1 MEIKHYFTEMPE
13 GPSEKAKPV
22 HRLVLELF
30 PESKVSLKYK
40 MPTYEI
46 ENVWFTIGNQ
56 KQYLM
61 YNIRSFILQATAHV
75 LRGNY
80 ARFQGPS

>member
-1 MEIKHYFTEMPE
+1 M
-13 GPSEKAKPV
+13 SEKALSV

-61 YNIRSFILQATAHV
+61 SLVSQEKA
-75 LRGNY
+75 NY
-80 ARFQGPS
+80 SRNYMKTQE

>member
-1 MEIKHYFTEMPE
+1 M
-13 GPSEKAKPV
+13 SEKALSV

-40 MPTYEI
+40 MPTYES

-61 YNIRSFILQATAHV
+61 YNIRSFILQAIAHV

>member
-13 GPSEKAKPV
+13 GPSEKALSV

-30 PESKVSLKYK
+30 PESKVSLKYNL
-40 MPTYEI
+40 PTYESQ
-46 ENVWFTIGNQ
+46 NGWFTIGNQ
-56 KQYLM
+56 KPYLM
-61 YNIRSFILQATAHV
+61 YNITSFILQSTAHV

>member
-13 GPSEKAKPV
+13 GPSEKALSV

-30 PESKVSLKYK
+30 PESKVSLKYNL
-40 MPTYEI
+40 PTYES
-46 ENVWFTIGNQ
+46 ENGWFSIGNQ
-56 KQYLM
+56 KPYLM
-61 YNIRSFILQATAHV
+61 YISSFILRAIAHV
-75 LRGNY
+75 LRGNC

>member
-13 GPSEKAKPV
+13 GPSENALSV
-22 HRLVLELF
+22 NRLVLELF
-30 PESKVSLKYK
+30 PESKVSLKYNL
-40 MPTYEI
+40 PTYES
-46 ENVWFTIGNQ
+46 ENSWFTIANQ
-56 KQYLM
+56 KPYLM
-61 YNIRSFILQATAHV
+61 YISSFILRATAHV

>member
-1 MEIKHYFTEMPE
+1 
-13 GPSEKAKPV
+13 
-22 HRLVLELF
+22 LVLELF

-61 YNIRSFILQATAHV
+61 SLVSQ
-75 LRGNY
+75 
-80 ARFQGPS
+80 

>member
-1 MEIKHYFTEMPE
+1 MEIKHYFTEMSE
-13 GPSEKAKPV
+13 GPSEKALSV

-30 PESKVSLKYK
+30 PESKVSLTYNV
-40 MPTYEI
+40 PTYES
-46 ENVWFTIGNQ
+46 ENGRFTIGNQ
-56 KQYLM
+56 KTYLM
-61 YNIRSFILQATAHV
+61 YIISFILRATAHV